1 MRRTAH
7 TAKDHA
13 VQPVDEPTQA
23 WLGMVRTQ
31 AIAAAGEM
39 DIRLVE
45 STLALAAALQRKPHV
60 PG

>member
-1 MRRTAH
+1 M
-7 TAKDHA
+7 
-13 VQPVDEPTQA
+13 QPVDEPTQA